1 MLEVNIKRM
10 KPVKT
15 YGKIEE
21 RCLHQGTR
29 LACAKGIRWSA
40 EMPIAT
46 QVLGPLYTC
55 VLVQLL

>member
-10 KPVKT
+10 KLVKT
-15 YGKIEE
+15 YGKVEE

-29 LACAKGIRWSA
+29 LVCAKGMRWSA
-40 EMPIAT
+40 EMPVVT
-46 QVLGPLYTC
+46 QVLTSLYTC